1 MESKQLQQI
10 QYNILNLLRIKKHA
24 KNLKEDAFKE
34 EIQNSIQEL
43 DEIRQYFDLVEDPD
57 LVEYTIYKEKAL
69 LTKISFLVRQAKNEI

>member
-69 LTKISFLVRQAKNEI
+69 LTKISFLVRQAKN

>member
-10 QYNILNLLRIKKHA
+10 QYNILNLLKIKKQA
-24 KNLKEDAFKE
+24 KNLKADAFKE

-69 LTKISFLVRQAKNEI
+69 LTKISFLVKQAKNEI